1 MEPGNSAI
9 SDTETASKFELD
21 EFDDCR
27 GKDLQDLVPGV
38 ETIII
43 SPSLMASVATYK
55 LQVCWKSTGFGEL
68 PRLGLN
74 PSFAA

>member
-9 SDTETASKFELD
+9 SDTETASKFGLD

-38 ETIII
+38 KTVII

-55 LQVCWKSTGFGEL
+55 LQMCWKSTGL
-68 PRLGLN
+68 WR
-74 PSFAA
+74 AAETLV